1 MNLSLPLPAYLIFTT
16 SFQTYIVLHNH
27 CPDGLHHFFFISG
40 MLWVLFSS
48 RHLEHDAHFRCDVMI
63 VFIWI
68 RYCFIPHPPSLS
80 WPIFLKLWSSLKDAC
95 ICFPHLI
102 CIQEVSLNVRV
113 TGGEREERGGGA
125 IFWNF
130 ISEVCTTI
138 TLLNINFRF
147 VSFCIRLIKTMISI
161 TTSVIAN
168 FYISPVIFMY
178 MVNNYNVK

>member
-1 MNLSLPLPAYLIFTT
+1 MTLMYMKALIRFMAIPCDLRKSCACAVMCARCSKWLIMSWICHSPFPHIQSLQP
-16 SFQTYIVLHNH
+16 FQTYIVLHNH

-68 RYCFIPHPPSLS
+68 RYCYIPHPPSLS
-80 WPIFLKLWSSLKDAC
+80 WPTFLKLWSSLKDAC

-113 TGGEREERGGGA
+113 VWFFG
-125 IFWNF
+125 
-130 ISEVCTTI
+130 
-138 TLLNINFRF
+138 F
-147 VSFCIRLIKTMISI
+147 VML
-161 TTSVIAN
+161 
-168 FYISPVIFMY
+168 
-178 MVNNYNVK
+178 